1 MNDSSNNTIL
11 ELKHIS
17 FSVKEKKVVSDR
29 STNKTILNDINF
41 SVRNGEF
48 FGVTGESG
56 CGKTTLAKIIS
67 GLLIPDS
74 GEKFLEG
81 KKFTGIDKDHRIQF
95 LFQNYSA
102 SHNPLMTNRK
112 SLFEI
117 FSLTNISKNKFQNF
131 AEELLHQVR
140 LNKNILD
147 MYPYELSGGQQQRLA
162 LAKILGLKPKIIMLD
177 EPFASQDVNVQV
189 ELLDLL
195 KDLNENLEIT
205 FIVISHDLIVL
216 QKFTDRIMVM
226 YNGEI
231 VEIIES
237 ENFFKAV
244 IHPYTKFL
252 IENFTVNY
260 EVKKLDENIM
270 RRNKNG

>member
-17 FSVKEKKVVSDR
+17 FSVKEKKVSDR
-29 STNKTILNDINF
+29 LTNKTILDDINF
-41 SVRNGEF
+41 NILNREI
-48 FGVTGESG
+48 FGITGESG

-67 GLLIPDS
+67 GLLTPDS

-81 KKFTGIDKDHRIQF
+81 KKFTGIDKDYRIQF

-102 SHNPLMTNRK
+102 SHNPLMINRK

-117 FSLTNISKNKFQNF
+117 FSLAKLPKDKFQNF

-162 LAKILGLKPKIIMLD
+162 LAKILGLKPKIIILD

-195 KDLNENLEIT
+195 KDLNENLGIT

-216 QKFTDRIMVM
+216 QKLARRIMVM

-237 ENFFKAV
+237 KKFLKTA

-252 IENFTVNY
+252 IENFTANY

-270 RRNKNG
+270 RMNKNG